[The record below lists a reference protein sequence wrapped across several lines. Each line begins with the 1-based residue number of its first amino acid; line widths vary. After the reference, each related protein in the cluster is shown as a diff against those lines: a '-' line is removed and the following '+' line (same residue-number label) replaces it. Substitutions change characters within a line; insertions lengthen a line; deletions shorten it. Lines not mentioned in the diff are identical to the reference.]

1 MTLEQATQKILDK
14 ALSLTDGWE
23 NTYRD
28 YTYGATRHYR
38 NPALPGVVLV
48 YNYDSEEGT
57 TSAQLL
63 TDKWVLVAA
72 TSDDLLK
79 HVEVVHNSIHNSI
92 NRAARKAK
100 EESIIAIAQQIN
112 S

>member
-1 MTLEQATQKILDK
+1 MSMTLEQATQKILDK
-14 ALSLTDGWE
+14 ALSLTDGWVG
-23 NTYRD
+23 TYED
-28 YTYGATRHYR
+28 HTYGATRHYR

-79 HVEVVHNSIHNSI
+79 HVKVVHNSI
-92 NRAARKAK
+92 NRAAQKAK
-100 EESIIAIAQQIN
+100 EESIIAIAQQI
-112 S
+112 SP